1 MTALGRTARAVA
13 SRDIDRVPATRRFD
27 PRRHRRVSGLFDLWL
42 APGPKGRLMV
52 PTDPNRLLDARSI
65 ADLVRRAGDAA
76 DDVRI
81 LTDDGAR
88 HADLFTEV
96 AGLLGHDVLVSPEG
110 TDIRHTAPRV
120 NGADTAS
127 AGSAGPLHAVPL
139 HRVTRQP
146 MDWLVLQPPDLATHL
161 PGWFALDEGLVR
173 PRTGVV
179 RLPLADGL
187 ALATRADFVA
197 RRATA
202 HRLGLVSEGIVTI
215 AVTARADGFLVGN
228 YSGTQGV
235 HSGRQ
240 LAALVGDLPLYGADL
255 RLWLTWPSDAGEQ
268 ARLAEQTIE
277 LAETTGATVWTPPP
291 GGRAEL
297 VDDHRDLRAL
307 DAAGAVAPWRAYR
320 PRYADAPA
328 TLDATP
334 DGLLVSRLTRE
345 RVTLTL
351 ANGVAAGLAVTTPND
366 PASGVVG
373 SAPGVGGSP
382 ADVDRSAQ
390 DPGGSAQDPGGSPAG
405 VNGSP
410 EAGRE
415 AADGTPANG
424 RVPDAAPTKTPTDGA
439 AKESTPPAAAPTAVL
454 TPPLSR
460 PALVTERRRAS
471 DYGPPWLRRGQQV
484 NAETFEAFVRTP
496 GDPAEVVADG
506 MPSTE
511 LFLIAFLDPRSA
523 PEGCDLLR
531 VRIEPGGAIAVATLR
546 SHVPARLQY
555 LLGTSD
561 TYLLPAARLDRVRA
575 VGGFRTEGIGWLL
588 PLGDPYDATVRIR
601 SAPTARSTAGLP
613 NDVRRWPDFGTR
625 KAYALLPVR
634 SRGLP
639 KGWLRL
645 YRQPPPARQGRLLVD
660 VRVPRSRTVDVG
672 ATAAMLAPL
681 TSVRTRADALH
692 RAGVELILGS
702 RSYDRIQVRRVHHAR
717 DGNWQRSPGVTPG
730 PLPATLRRLQS
741 GATTPAS
748 GPT

>member
-1 MTALGRTARAVA
+1 MA

-27 PRRHRRVSGLFDLWL
+27 PRRHRRVAGLFDLWL

-65 ADLVRRAGDAA
+65 ADLVRRTGDAA

-96 AGLLGHDVLVSPEG
+96 AGLLGHDVLISPEG

-120 NGADTAS
+120 IGADAGS
-127 AGSAGPLHAVPL
+127 AGTAGPLHAVPL

-202 HRLGLVSEGIVTI
+202 HRLGLISEGIVTV

-255 RLWLTWPSDAGEQ
+255 RLWLTWPSDADEQ
-268 ARLAEQTIE
+268 ARLAEQTVE

-297 VDDHRDLRAL
+297 IDDHRDLRAL

-320 PRYADAPA
+320 PRYADGPA

-345 RVTLTL
+345 RIALTV
-351 ANGVAAGLAVTTPND
+351 AGGVAPRPVATTEADGPAE
-366 PASGVVG
+366 PASGVG
-373 SAPGVGGSP
+373 GPTAGADEAPA
-382 ADVDRSAQ
+382 ADQ
-390 DPGGSAQDPGGSPAG
+390 
-405 VNGSP
+405 
-410 EAGRE
+410 E
-415 AADGTPANG
+415 AADGTPA
-424 RVPDAAPTKTPTDGA
+424 DASVTDATPKDGA
-439 AKESTPPAAAPTAVL
+439 AVGTPPKKSTDGSAADQQTAEGPADPPTAVL
-454 TPPLSR
+454 TSPLPR

-496 GDPAEVVADG
+496 GDPAGVVADG
-506 MPSTE
+506 MPSAE

-531 VRIEPGGAIAVATLR
+531 VRIEPGGAIAVAALR

-561 TYLLPAARLDRVRA
+561 TYLLPAARLDRVRP
-575 VGGFRTEGIGWLL
+575 VGGFRTEGVGWLM
-588 PLGDPYDATVRIR
+588 PVGEAHGATLRIR

-613 NDVRRWPDFGTR
+613 NDVRRWPEFGTR

-639 KGWLRL
+639 RGWLRL
-645 YRQPPPARQGRLLVD
+645 YRQPPAARPGRLLVE

-672 ATAAMLAPL
+672 ATAAVLAPL
-681 TSVRTRADALH
+681 ASVRTRVDSLH

-702 RSYDRIQVRRVHHAR
+702 RSYDRIQVRRVHEAR
-717 DGNWQRSPGVTPG
+717 DGGWQRSRGVTPG

-741 GATTPAS
+741 AATAPAS